1 MYVDVQGGKGESWT
15 PLSGGLNKV
24 YPKPTTYIQH
34 VQLTL
39 LTNSIFR
46 TAFSCFSSKFVT
58 LLTNLTNEQARKQM
72 KTKILVEFKPN
83 CVNSSVFTIS
93 KYIAFFNYTAKHFLQ
108 LLIMNY

>member
-39 LTNSIFR
+39 LYCT
-46 TAFSCFSSKFVT
+46 V
-58 LLTNLTNEQARKQM
+58 LTNLTNEQARKQM
-72 KTKILVEFKPN
+72 KTKLLVEFKPN
-83 CVNSSVFTIS
+83 FYCVNSSVFTIF
-93 KYIAFFNYTAKHFLQ
+93 KIYCLNFNYMAKHFL
-108 LLIMNY
+108 

>member
-1 MYVDVQGGKGESWT
+1 MYS
-15 PLSGGLNKV
+15 LH
-24 YPKPTTYIQH
+24 YC
-34 VQLTL
+34 
-39 LTNSIFR
+39 IFR

>member
-24 YPKPTTYIQH
+24 YPKPTMDIQH

-39 LTNSIFR
+39 LYFR
-46 TAFSCFSSKFVT
+46 TAFSCFSSKFIT

-72 KTKILVEFKPN
+72 KTKLLVEFKPN
-83 CVNSSVFTIS
+83 FYCVNSSVFTIF
-93 KYIAFFNYTAKHFLQ
+93 KIYCLNF
-108 LLIMNY
+108 